1 MTWMWGSVQL
11 QATRGLVVKM
21 IRYTINASNE
31 DKTDAGQKH
40 RKRSMQ
46 SGDGARDNVC
56 ACRVRNDDNAGLEEH
71 NEGWRQRALV

>member
-46 SGDGARDNVC
+46 AGHSARDNVC

-71 NEGWRQRALV
+71 SEGWRQRAFV